1 MADYNPAI
9 TEVEFGDDRPWVIAV
24 DREHNRTITLDTAKF
39 TAAKYLSADKKYILA
54 GVPLKVGTDGAF
66 VPASTTG
73 DACLGHLFATVPA
86 SGAQVAA
93 MMTHGIIDSKKLPG
107 GALVEGVEAPK
118 LIEYR

>member
-1 MADYNPAI
+1 MADFTPAI

-24 DREHNRTITLDTAKF
+24 DREHNQTVTLDTKQF
-39 TAAKYLSADKKYILA
+39 KDGEYLSEDKKYILA
-54 GVPLKVGTDGAF
+54 GVPLKVGEDGAF
-66 VPASTTG
+66 VPASTTE
-73 DACLGHLFATVPA
+73 DVCLGHLFATVPA

-107 GALVEGVEAPK
+107 GALAEGVEAPK